1 MPQDPERLVKR
12 LETSARAWNAVVEGA
27 FPDIDQFLARVREGI
42 ERLQVFVGGRPRIRV
57 EALLARAQMDL
68 ADSPPADRGK
78 MAESLGGLVDHL
90 ESWLDDFNIEL
101 QTLQAQAKRTLD
113 AGNRLSE
120 ALRPF
125 QERSTVAPPASGGP
139 NASTAALQKETASLR
154 AELAELRKN
163 LVEAEARAHV
173 TPVSAP
179 PQPSA
184 REAVLEGEVQQLCA
198 KIASLRRELAEVAS
212 RPPVVPIEVQEEVAT
227 LRVEVATLRETNDR
241 LSHPLPGTSHERFDV
256 IASQAFDPEGNRKQ
270 LGQILLDA
278 GVIKT
283 DQLIIALHEQNSSWR
298 RHLGSILV
306 DLGFAT
312 EENIA
317 QALAAQLALPYVDL
331 RMDPPS
337 DAALGL
343 ISRQLAIHHT
353 CIPVRVTS
361 ESLTVAMANPLDL
374 VSMDD
379 LRLAAGRNV
388 MPVVATAG
396 QIRQTIREHYL
407 V

>member
-1 MPQDPERLVKR
+1 MPEDPERLVKK
-12 LETSARAWNAVVEGA
+12 LETSARAWNAVVDGA

-42 ERLQVFVGGRPRIRV
+42 ERLQAFVGGRPRIRV
-57 EALLARAQMDL
+57 EALLTRAQMDL
-68 ADSPPADRGK
+68 AGSSPGDRGNV
-78 MAESLGGLVDHL
+78 AGSLGGLVEHL

-113 AGNRLSE
+113 AGNRLAD

-125 QERSTVAPPASGGP
+125 QEKPVPAIPSVPSANTVAAQQET
-139 NASTAALQKETASLR
+139 TALR
-154 AELAELRKN
+154 AEISDLRKQ
-163 LVEAEARAHV
+163 LAAAEARAQV
-173 TPVSAP
+173 KPALAP
-179 PQPSA
+179 PERSA
-184 REAVLEGEVQQLCA
+184 REAALEGEVQQLCA
-198 KIASLRRELAEVAS
+198 KVASLRRELADAVS
-212 RPPVVPIEVQEEVAT
+212 RPPVVPLNVQEELAT
-227 LRVEVATLRETNDR
+227 LRVEVATLRETNER
-241 LSHPLPGTSHERFDV
+241 LSRPLPGTSRERFDV

-283 DQLIIALHEQNSSWR
+283 DQLMIALHEQNSSWR

-317 QALAAQLALPYVDL
+317 QALAAQLALPYNDL
-331 RMDPPS
+331 RLDPPS

-343 ISRQLAIHHT
+343 VSRQLAIHHT

-361 ESLTVAMANPLDL
+361 DALTVAMANPLDL

-379 LRLAAGRNV
+379 LRLAAGRTV
-388 MPVVATAG
+388 MPVVATAS
-396 QIRQTIREHYL
+396 QIRQAIREYYL